1 MQQYYYQPQPR
12 PARPRSRKSVF
23 LAIFLQSSPLLT
35 VAGCTKVGLQVKTGQ
50 SIEVLLDLAILFAWM
65 VWGLGYAYL
74 GEWKRF
80 LAAFLLGP
88 IFVLAS
94 CTASF
99 QGVHYDFEHGRGD
112 PIPFYHAALQ
122 QAIIIGIVTVL
133 VIIDVWRLAA
143 TNNARLAAPRPAP
156 AYFYEPD
163 PEMDELDPATGLPKK
178 PDQHR

>member
-1 MQQYYYQPQPR
+1 MQQYYYQPQPV
-12 PARPRSRKSVF
+12 RSRKSVF
-23 LAIFLQSSPLLT
+23 LAVLLQSSPLLT
-35 VAGCTKVGLQVKTGQ
+35 VAGCTQLGLNIRTDPGL
-50 SIEVLLDLAILFAWM
+50 STVLGLAILFAWM

-112 PIPFYHAALQ
+112 PAPYYHAALQ

-133 VIIDVWRLAA
+133 VVIDVWRLAV
-143 TNNARLAAPRPAP
+143 TRNARLAVPSPAP
-156 AYFYEPD
+156 VYFHEPD
-163 PEMDELDPATGLPKK
+163 PEMDELDPASGLLKK
-178 PDQHR
+178 TNQN

>member
-1 MQQYYYQPQPR
+1 MQYYYQPQ

-35 VAGCTKVGLQVKTGQ
+35 VTGCTRVGLQMNTGTTI
-50 SIEVLLDLAILFAWM
+50 SGLLDLGMLFAWM

-74 GEWKRF
+74 GQWKRF
-80 LAAFLLGP
+80 TAAFLLGP
-88 IFVLAS
+88 IFVLVS

-112 PIPFYHAALQ
+112 PTTYYHAALQ
-122 QAIIIGIVTVL
+122 QAIIIGIVTLL

-143 TNNARLAAPRPAP
+143 TNNSRLAVPKPTP
-156 AYFYEPD
+156 AYFHEPD
-163 PEMDELDPATGLPKK
+163 PEMDELDADTGLLKK
-178 PDQHR
+178 PN